1 LREGRV
7 ECGYDHGSYG
17 GYVFAGEEPR
27 VQVTAVRK
35 ADPDLGVRVDLD
47 IVTSDHIESEIL

>member
-1 LREGRV
+1 M
-7 ECGYDHGSYG
+7 
-17 GYVFAGEEPR
+17 
-27 VQVTAVRK
+27 QVTAVRK